1 MHLLKINGDGN
12 FSLTTF
18 VGGKVPSYA
27 ILSHTWEAD
36 DQELTFQDLI
46 SGTGRNKDGY
56 RKIQFC
62 GDQAKKDCLRYFW
75 VDTCCIDKSSSSEL
89 SESINSMFQ
98 WYQNAEVCYVYLADL
113 PPGSD
118 VSRLLLC
125 RWFTRGWT
133 LQELVAP
140 NVVKFYDYQWNLFGT
155 KDELVDIISSFTGIP
170 SLLLLGH
177 SALSDSSI
185 AARMSWAA
193 QRQTTRLEDLAYC
206 LLGIFEVNMSLIYG
220 EGMRAFRRLQEEII
234 KRNNDLTIF
243 AWELPQESRPQF
255 VGLFA
260 PSPSAFA
267 ASSGIVPFSD
277 DSNINFS
284 VTNRG
289 LFFTS
294 GSFIRVAAV
303 PTGSGRVETLYLICL
318 GALGFKRDMSVPTGS
333 GPFRRDV
340 GIYLRKIGPKLFC
353 REGLFPLAGLK
364 AEIEQIEIYEITEK
378 CILLDPTTAI
388 TNVSSSFRNLAIHV
402 PFHDAFQLQEAFPE
416 TLWDHTDRVFLRPK
430 RYQWIKY
437 PTVLVMRFSVR
448 LINAVVPLVL
458 LCDYREA
465 VPILKVFIPNTYPR
479 ESNII
484 FQQRYREEGIAW
496 EDLEIQA
503 PGIHALNDSTTMK
516 IGTRLFVVSALLK
529 KGTMQHMSHTV
540 NVWSLFLTM
549 IEVEAR

>member
-1 MHLLKINGDGN
+1 MHLLKINDDGN

-18 VGGKVPSYA
+18 VGSNVPSYA
-27 ILSHTWEAD
+27 ILSHTWKAD

-62 GDQAKKDCLRYFW
+62 GDQAKKDRLQYFW

-113 PPGSD
+113 PPDSD
-118 VSRLLLC
+118 LSRLQLC

-140 NVVKFYDYQWNLFGT
+140 KVVKFYDYEWNAIGT
-155 KDELVDIISSFTGIP
+155 KVELVDIISSSTSIP
-170 SLLLLGH
+170 SHLLLGH

-185 AARMSWAA
+185 ATRMSWAA

-206 LLGIFEVNMSLIYG
+206 LLGIFEVNMPLIYG

-243 AWELPQESRPQF
+243 AWELPQESRAQF

-267 ASSGIVPFSD
+267 ASSGIIPFSD
-277 DSNINFS
+277 DSMNFS

-289 LFFTS
+289 LFFT
-294 GSFIRVAAV
+294 GGTFIRVATV
-303 PTGSGRVETLYLICL
+303 PTRGDRVETLYFIYSGLKL
-318 GALGFKRDMSVPTGS
+318 HMSVPTES
-333 GPFRRDV
+333 GTFRRDV

-353 REGLFPLAGLK
+353 REGLLPLAGLK
-364 AEIEQIEIYEITEK
+364 TKIEQIEMYEVAEK
-378 CILLDPTTAI
+378 YILLDPTPAI
-388 TNVSSSFRNLAIHV
+388 TNSSLSFRNLAVHL
-402 PFHDAFQLQEAFPE
+402 PLHDAFQLREAIPE

-430 RYQWIKY
+430 RYHWIKH
-437 PTVLVMRFSVR
+437 PIVLAMSFSVR
-448 LINAVVPLVL
+448 LINATVPLVL

-465 VPILKVFIPNTYPR
+465 VPILKVFNPNTYLQ
-479 ESNII
+479 ESKII
-484 FQQRYREEGIAW
+484 FQQKYREDGITW
-496 EDLEIQA
+496 EDLEIQT
-503 PGIHALNDSTTMK
+503 PGIHALHDSTTMR
-516 IGTRLFVVSALLK
+516 IGTCLFVVSALLEK
-529 KGTMQHMSHTV
+529 RTIQHLSHNV
-540 NVWSLFLTM
+540 NVWSLFLT
-549 IEVEAR
+549 IIKVEAR